1 MRSAMIAII
10 LVALVMVLSSAAQCV
25 RILTDSGV
33 DIPGDAAYSC
43 VVTGATGVPNIE
55 SRNCHQGGAK

>member
-25 RILTDSGV
+25 RILTDSRV
-33 DIPGDAAYSC
+33 DNPDDAAYSC
-43 VVTGATGVPNIE
+43 VVTEANGAPDIE

>member
-1 MRSAMIAII
+1 MIAII

-33 DIPGDAAYSC
+33 DNPGDSAYSC
-43 VVTGATGVPNIE
+43 VVTGTQGVPDIE